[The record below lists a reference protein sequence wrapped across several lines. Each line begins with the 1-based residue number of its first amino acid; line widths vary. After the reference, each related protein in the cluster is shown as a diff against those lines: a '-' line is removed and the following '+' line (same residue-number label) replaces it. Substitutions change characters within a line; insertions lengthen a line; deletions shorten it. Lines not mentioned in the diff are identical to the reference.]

1 MGHSHVEEKPNVSSN
16 AAMWFGLLII
26 FLLGAAINFVKVSS
40 HQEGHHT
47 EAHTEHT
54 GTEHHSSENKGASH

>member
-26 FLLGAAINFVKVSS
+26 FLLVAAVNFVRISS
-40 HQEGHHT
+40 QHEDHHA
-47 EAHTEHT
+47 EAHTDTHT
-54 GTEHHSSENKGASH
+54 QHSTEGAGTVH

>member
-26 FLLGAAINFVKVSS
+26 FLLVAAINFVKVNS
-40 HQEGHHT
+40 HQDDHH
-47 EAHTEHT
+47 AGAATEHT
-54 GTEHHSSENKGASH
+54 GTEHHSENKGASH